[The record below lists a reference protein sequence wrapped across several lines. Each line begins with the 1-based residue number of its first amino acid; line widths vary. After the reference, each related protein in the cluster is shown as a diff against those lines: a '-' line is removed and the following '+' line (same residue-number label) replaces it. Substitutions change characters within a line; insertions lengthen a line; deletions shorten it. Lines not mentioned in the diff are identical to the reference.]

1 MKPSEEQGINITP
14 EIEEEIN
21 LIDLMRVIAK
31 RKVLILGGAI
41 LCLAVAVA
49 VTPALPTKYKVSF
62 VVDVGMI
69 QAGGEYDSH

>member
-1 MKPSEEQGINITP
+1 
-14 EIEEEIN
+14 
-21 LIDLMRVIAK
+21 MRVIAK